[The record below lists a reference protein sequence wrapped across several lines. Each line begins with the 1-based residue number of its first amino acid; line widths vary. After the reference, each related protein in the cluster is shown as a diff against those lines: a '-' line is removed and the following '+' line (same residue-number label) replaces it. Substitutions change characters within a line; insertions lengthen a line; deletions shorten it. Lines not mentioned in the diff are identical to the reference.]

1 MELGLNLQQHNQCI
15 EIFALL
21 CNPGPIL
28 RLFPAMAHSES
39 FECIHVSS
47 STEGLNYI
55 STRFLTPGYRVHF
68 SSSLIIPPIA
78 STESLQASNTVLAHA
93 L

>member
-15 EIFALL
+15 QIVTFL
-21 CNPGPIL
+21 CNLRPVLLPGTL
-28 RLFPAMAHSES
+28 RS
-39 FECIHVSS
+39 FECIHISS
-47 STEGLNYI
+47 STKGLNYI
-55 STRFLTPGYRVHF
+55 STHFLTPGYHVHF
-68 SSSLIIPPIA
+68 STSLIIPPIA